1 MKKIILVGIT
11 VLFALAVVTCID
23 APNGTNENTVPF
35 VQYSADGTRVTI
47 NLDGYGDA
55 ESSRALSLPIAQ
67 EAYNFLEVVFQGQVA
82 GTATIARASWE
93 RGKAMSITGVPRGAA
108 AGIDYATTG
117 GTALSATEGNAVM
130 FVGRKIG
137 NDVTLLAVGK
147 IVDVDGTASTI
158 VTPTSKSV
166 TFGLAS
172 ITGNTVFKAAATAPV
187 TPENTGG
194 SFAVTGLAPT
204 QYSFPGVTPART
216 VTAYLLSAT
225 PVTAS
230 TPVTTTYTLD
240 SSSTVLPIADMLH
253 GIIVATPT
261 TGDPATWREGV
272 QAIAPV
278 YLLPNGQEIHMGT
291 WQAGNYS
298 GALTNNITAGTALVN
313 PINITI
319 TIAAGAENPSAFY
332 FGIPVVAISATA
344 SGAGVAAQRWYIR
357 PGIDVAHL
365 DNGSPNSSG
374 GCILI
379 TSTASALDTLDISI
393 N

>member
-1 MKKIILVGIT
+1 
-11 VLFALAVVTCID
+11 
-23 APNGTNENTVPF
+23 
-35 VQYSADGTRVTI
+35 
-47 NLDGYGDA
+47 
-55 ESSRALSLPIAQ
+55 
-67 EAYNFLEVVFQGQVA
+67 
-82 GTATIARASWE
+82 TIARASWE

-379 TSTASALDTLDISI
+379 TSTASALDKLDISI
-393 N
+393 VNIAQAG

>member
-1 MKKIILVGIT
+1 MKKFILVG
-11 VLFALAVVTCID
+11 LAVLLALSLVTCGDTSSASQDSKI
-23 APNGTNENTVPF
+23 PF

-47 NLDGYGDA
+47 NLNGYGDA

-67 EAYNFLEVVFQGQVA
+67 EAYNFLEVVFQGEVA
-82 GTATIARASWE
+82 STATIARASWE

-108 AGIDYATTG
+108 AGINYATTG
-117 GTALSATEGNAVM
+117 GATLDPTTGNAVM
-130 FVGRKIG
+130 FVGRKVG
-137 NDVTLLAVGK
+137 NDFTLLAVGK
-147 IVDVDGTASTI
+147 VVDVDGTTSAI

-172 ITGNTVFKAAATAPV
+172 ITGNTVFTAGSPA
-187 TPENTGG
+187 TGG

-204 QYSFPGVTPART
+204 QYTFPGVTPVRT

-225 PVTAS
+225 E
-230 TPVTTTYTLD
+230 VTTLTSVATAYTLG
-240 SSSTVLPIADMLH
+240 SSSTVLPITDMLP

-278 YLLPNGQEIHMGT
+278 YLLPNGQKIHIDS
-291 WQAGNYS
+291 WDAGNYS
-298 GALTNNITAGTALVN
+298 GALTNNTTAGNALVN